1 MKKRLGFI
9 LGLMLI
15 FAMGITVQ
23 AAKNDEIIVALGA
36 DLTQEQRK
44 TVLGYMGLEESDLEN
59 CKVMTITNDMQQK
72 YLSNYLDA
80 SIIGNS
86 ALSSVMLTKAE
97 KGNGVLVTTQNIND
111 CTTGMY
117 RNALLTVG
125 VEDTNVLVVSPV
137 PSSGT
142 TAFIGAVKAYEELT
156 GEIISDKEFDTAL
169 NEFMLIGQ
177 LAVENIDNKKV
188 ENLIAFVKGKIAIG
202 NIENAEDI
210 LNAIQD
216 GEQEFNITLTE
227 EQKRQ
232 LIKLMEKIDNLGL
245 SPEQLLEQAKDFYKK
260 YGSELLS
267 NAQETVKESVSKSIS
282 DYFSDML
289 ERIKSLF
296 HNFFM
301 K

>member
-44 TVLGYMGLEESDLEN
+44 IVLGYMGLEESDLEN
-59 CKVMTITNDMQQK
+59 YKVITITNDMQQK

>member
-15 FAMGITVQ
+15 FTMGITVQ

-44 TVLGYMGLEESDLEN
+44 TVLGYMGLEESNLEN
-59 CKVMTITNDMQQK
+59 YKVITITNDMQQK

-80 SIIGNS
+80 SIIGDS

-97 KGNGVLVTTQNIND
+97 KGNGVLVTTQNINY

-117 RNALLTVG
+117 RNALLTAG
-125 VEDTNVLVVSPV
+125 LEDTNVLVVSPV
-137 PSSGT
+137 PCSGT
-142 TAFIGAVKAYEELT
+142 AAFIGAVKAYEEMK
-156 GEIISDKEFDTAL
+156 GEVISDKELDTAL
-169 NEFMLIGQ
+169 NELILTGQ
-177 LAVENIDNKKV
+177 FVVENIDNKKV

-232 LIKLMEKIDNLGL
+232 LINLMEKIDNLGL

-260 YGSELLS
+260 YGPELF
-267 NAQETVKESVSKSIS
+267 NDAQEKVKETVSNSIL

-296 HNFFM
+296 YSFFT

>member
-44 TVLGYMGLEESDLEN
+44 IVLGYMGLEESDLEN
-59 CKVMTITNDMQQK
+59 YKVITITNDMQQK

-97 KGNGVLVTTQNIND
+97 KGNGVLVTTQNINY

-117 RNALLTVG
+117 RNALLTAG
-125 VEDTNVLVVSPV
+125 LEDTNVLVVSPV
-137 PSSGT
+137 PCSGT
-142 TAFIGAVKAYEELT
+142 TAFIGAVKAYEEIK
-156 GEIISDKEFDTAL
+156 GEPISDKELDTAL
-169 NEFMLIGQ
+169 NELILTGQ
-177 LAVENIDNKKV
+177 FAVENIDNKKV

>member
-9 LGLMLI
+9 LGLILI

-23 AAKNDEIIVALGA
+23 AAKNEEIIVALGA

-227 EQKRQ
+227 EQKHQ

-245 SPEQLLEQAKDFYKK
+245 SPEKLLEQAKDFYKK
-260 YGSELLS
+260 YGSELF
-267 NAQETVKESVSKSIS
+267 NDAQEKVKETVSNSIL

>member
-44 TVLGYMGLEESDLEN
+44 IVLGYMGLEESDLEN
-59 CKVMTITNDMQQK
+59 YKVITITNDMQQK

-97 KGNGVLVTTQNIND
+97 KGNGVLVTTQNINY

-117 RNALLTVG
+117 RNALLTAG
-125 VEDTNVLVVSPV
+125 LEDTNVLVVSPV
-137 PSSGT
+137 PCSGT
-142 TAFIGAVKAYEELT
+142 TAFIGAVKAYEEIK
-156 GEIISDKEFDTAL
+156 GEPISDKELDTAL
-169 NEFMLIGQ
+169 NELILTGQ
-177 LAVENIDNKKV
+177 FAVENIDNKKV

-289 ERIKSLF
+289 ERIKRLF